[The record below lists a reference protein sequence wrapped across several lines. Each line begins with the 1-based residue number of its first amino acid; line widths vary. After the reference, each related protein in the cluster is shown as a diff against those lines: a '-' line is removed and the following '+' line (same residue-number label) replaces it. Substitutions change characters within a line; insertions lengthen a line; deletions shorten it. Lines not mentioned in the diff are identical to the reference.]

1 MIMVMTIVKVIVA
14 GDQKR
19 LQNICA
25 WDWMSR
31 ATKTCRL
38 YIYSLENVVWFFFIF
53 IVYFHLY
60 LYLFLYLDWL
70 SCGRRRSAVHL
81 QFRRCTFPIPLE
93 NTLKEIDMPF
103 VLESVLFKNEWY
115 FCERHVCD
123 SSNLKDIP
131 KFSSLFQFITSAINI
146 LKTNDQIL
154 IFRFLDK
161 HWTFQVSSLLQ
172 SKAALADL
180 KGTQSA
186 FCYSYLLVKCS
197 SSMEVKNILV
207 SKPTLV

>member
-1 MIMVMTIVKVIVA
+1 MMMRTIRLMIMVIGMEEGGKYFYVRLNALWQEDRSTGHLYCNLLVFSFVFAIAFVFVFVFETDWAVA
-14 GDQKR
+14 GGG
-19 LQNICA
+19 
-25 WDWMSR
+25 
-31 ATKTCRL
+31 RL
-38 YIYSLENVVWFFFIF
+38 YIYNSEDV
-53 IVYFHLY
+53 
-60 LYLFLYLDWL
+60 LF
-70 SCGRRRSAVHL
+70 
-81 QFRRCTFPIPLE
+81 PLE

-161 HWTFQVSSLLQ
+161 HWIFQVSSLLQ

>member
-1 MIMVMTIVKVIVA
+1 M
-14 GDQKR
+14 
-19 LQNICA
+19 
-25 WDWMSR
+25 WDWMR
-31 ATKTCRL
+31 CDKKTGRL
-38 YIYSLENVVWFFFIF
+38 DIYIVICL
-53 IVYFHLY
+53 YFHLY
-60 LYLFLYLDWL
+60 LRLHLYLFLYLRQIELWQAEV
-70 SCGRRRSAVHL
+70 G
-81 QFRRCTFPIPLE
+81 CTFTIQKMYFSHWKTPS
-93 NTLKEIDMPF
+93 KEIDMPF

-161 HWTFQVSSLLQ
+161 HWIFQVSSLLQ

-197 SSMEVKNILV
+197 SSMEVKNTLV